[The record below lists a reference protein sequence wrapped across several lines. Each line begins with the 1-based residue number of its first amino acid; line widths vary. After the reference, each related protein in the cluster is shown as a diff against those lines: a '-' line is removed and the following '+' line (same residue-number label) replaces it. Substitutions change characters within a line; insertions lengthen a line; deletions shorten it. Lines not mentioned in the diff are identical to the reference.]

1 MKGLKLHQ
9 QTPPPEEPDDVPAEG
24 GHGLLIPDDGQE
36 GLRADDP
43 APNGQQHPQSRVLLL
58 QCRRPGVQT

>member
-1 MKGLKLHQ
+1 MCTPFSHEIVQAGAVKVFKLHQ
-9 QTPPPEEPDDVPAEG
+9 QTPPPEELDDVPAEG

-43 APNGQQHPQSRVLLL
+43 APNG
-58 QCRRPGVQT
+58 